1 MENKELI
8 EKIKYITKLYSE
20 GIITRKT
27 YNTIKREIFDYYI
40 SLENDDLD
48 LPF

>member
-1 MENKELI
+1 MINEELI

-27 YNTIKREIFDYYI
+27 YNTIKNEIFDYYI
-40 SLENDDLD
+40 SLEDNNLD